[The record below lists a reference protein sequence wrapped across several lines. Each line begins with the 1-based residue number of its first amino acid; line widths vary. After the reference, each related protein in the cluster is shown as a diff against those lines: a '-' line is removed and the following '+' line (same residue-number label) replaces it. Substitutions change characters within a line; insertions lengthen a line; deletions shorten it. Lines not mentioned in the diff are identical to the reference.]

1 MSELKSYQP
10 ERVSVRFRG
19 CKPDANAFRLI
30 GLAEYLKFNLSH
42 PMKVSD
48 IGGRPLS
55 KKPIDIV
62 DESIRRWRLLILFLP
77 SVGPLCHPWAILA
90 RTLPKRCLCH

>member
-10 ERVSVRFRG
+10 ERVSVRFKG

-30 GLAEYLKFNLSH
+30 GLTEYLKFKLSH

-48 IGGRPLS
+48 IGRGRPRS
-55 KKPIDIV
+55 EKPV
-62 DESIRRWRLLILFLP
+62 DN
-77 SVGPLCHPWAILA
+77 C
-90 RTLPKRCLCH
+90 C

>member
-10 ERVSVRFRG
+10 ERVSVRFKG

-48 IGGRPLS
+48 RP
-55 KKPIDIV
+55 
-62 DESIRRWRLLILFLP
+62 RLTA
-77 SVGPLCHPWAILA
+77 V
-90 RTLPKRCLCH
+90 R

>member
-10 ERVSVRFRG
+10 ERVSVRFKG
-19 CKPDANAFRLI
+19 CEPDANAFRLI

-48 IGGRPLS
+48 IGRMDVRAPKNRSTVAIMSLGSVHDQLFDFVA
-55 KKPIDIV
+55 DIQCTA
-62 DESIRRWRLLILFLP
+62 SNITQGF
-77 SVGPLCHPWAILA
+77 
-90 RTLPKRCLCH
+90 